1 MKEISMEDVNME
13 KDKEMPHYR
22 TPMSVKMDLLT
33 KEGFDT
39 EFQITSEG
47 LKAIKWGKVYQPNEL
62 KIVEHFR
69 FEGISDPDDM
79 AVMYVVTTNDGL
91 KGTVVDAFGLYA
103 NEELLSFMNKVEDQ
117 TVKNL

>member
-1 MKEISMEDVNME
+1 MEEVNRD

-22 TPMSVKMDLLT
+22 TPMSVKMDILT

-39 EFQITSEG
+39 EFQISEEG
-47 LKAIKWGKVYQPNEL
+47 LKALKTGKIYLPDEL

-69 FEGISDPDDM
+69 FEGISDSDDM
-79 AVMYVVTTNDGL
+79 AVMYVVVTNDGL
-91 KGTVVDAFGLYA
+91 KGTIVDAFGLYA
-103 NEELLSFMNKVEDQ
+103 NEDLLSFMNKVEDQ